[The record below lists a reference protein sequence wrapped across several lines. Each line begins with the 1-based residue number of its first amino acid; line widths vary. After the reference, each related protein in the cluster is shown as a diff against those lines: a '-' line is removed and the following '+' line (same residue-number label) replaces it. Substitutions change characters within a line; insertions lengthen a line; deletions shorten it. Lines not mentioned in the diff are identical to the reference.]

1 MQVQRQAGGDAG
13 PRLALQRLHQ
23 QLDAAPADLGIRLH
37 DGAQRWCEVVAEG
50 DAVGE
55 DQDLVIIESM
65 KMQIPVGSPEE
76 GTVKKVFVAP
86 EQFLNEGDPIVELG

>member
-1 MQVQRQAGGDAG
+1 MAVVRAEMAGKV
-13 PRLALQRLHQ
+13 L
-23 QLDAAPADLGIRLH
+23 
-37 DGAQRWCEVVAEG
+37 EVCVAVG

-76 GTVKKVFVAP
+76 GTVAKVFVAA
-86 EQFLNEGDPIVELG
+86 EQFLNEGDPIVELA